1 MRGNN
6 RMSKTDLTNV
16 WHFRTIGLGT
26 INYRV
31 ASNRLAREVSGTGI
45 FSTSIGYDER
55 FLKKF
60 SLDFWKAHRTFL
72 KARNPGYG
80 WWVWKPE
87 FIRKCLQEIPEGHG
101 LMYSDAG
108 NYISSAKSDL
118 ETLTSYLNLANEHN
132 VVGSNSQ
139 GFLEK
144 DWSSPELMNLLNLN
158 DSARNSNQFLGGF
171 LLVTNS
177 PEGRNFISNWANLVC
192 LENHKFLLPGLY
204 SNHSSQVGSYD
215 QSILSCLLKQASKPS
230 VYVGDSLNLGSIRA
244 VRHRYGFPFHNANKF
259 SVIVFKTISLLS
271 RIRLALERR
280 FLPKTNNRGSCLND
294 SFQN

>member
-1 MRGNN
+1 
-6 RMSKTDLTNV
+6 MSRIDLTNV

-31 ASNRLAREVSGTGI
+31 ASKRLAREVSRIGI

-60 SLDFWKAHRTFL
+60 SPDFWKAHQVFL

-87 FIRKCLQEIPEGHG
+87 FIRRCLQEIPEGHG

-108 NYISSAKSDL
+108 NYIGSSKRDL
-118 ETLTSYLNLANEHN
+118 ETLISYLNLANVHN

-144 DWSSPELMNLLNLN
+144 DWSSPELMDLLSLN
-158 DSARNSNQFLGGF
+158 ESARNSNQFLGGF

-177 PEGRNFISNWANLVC
+177 SEGRKFISDWANLVC
-192 LENHKFLLPGLY
+192 MENHKFLMPGLD
-204 SNHSSQVGSYD
+204 SDDSSHIRSHD
-215 QSILSCLLKQASKPS
+215 QSVLSCLLKQSSKPS
-230 VYVGDSLNLGSIRA
+230 VHVGDRLNLGSIRA
-244 VRHRYGFPFHNANKF
+244 VRHRYGFPFYDANK
-259 SVIVFKTISLLS
+259 SLVIIFKIISLLS
-271 RIRLALERR
+271 RIRLAIERR
-280 FLPKTNNRGSCLND
+280 LFPRIKNGSICLND
-294 SFQN
+294 SNHE

>member
-1 MRGNN
+1 
-6 RMSKTDLTNV
+6 MSRTDLTNV

-31 ASNRLAREVSGTGI
+31 ASNRLAREVSRTGL

-60 SLDFWKAHRTFL
+60 SPDFWKAHRSFL

-80 WWVWKPE
+80 WWVWKAE
-87 FIRKCLQEIPEGHG
+87 FIRRCLQGIPEGHG

-108 NYISSAKSDL
+108 NYISSAKNDL
-118 ETLTSYLNLANEHN
+118 ATLTSYLNLADVHN

-144 DWSSPELMNLLNLN
+144 DWSSPELMDLLNLN

-177 PEGRNFISNWANLVC
+177 LEGRNFISSWANLVC
-192 LENHKFLLPGLY
+192 IKNHKFLMSGPE
-204 SNHSSQVGSYD
+204 SDHSSHIHGHD
-215 QSILSCLLKQASKPS
+215 QSVLSCLLKQASKPS
-230 VYVGDSLNLGSIRA
+230 VYVGDRLNLGSIRA
-244 VRHRYGFPFHNANKF
+244 VRHRYGFPFHNANKS

-271 RIRLALERR
+271 RTRLALERR
-280 FLPKTNNRGSCLND
+280 LLPKINNRGSCLND
-294 SFQN
+294 SNHD